1 MMARVKIEIAGKVLT
16 CITIPVRITDI
27 NYGNHTGNDALVG
40 LLHEARAAWLRQN
53 NFTELDIDGTGLI
66 LSDLLV
72 NFKRESFYG
81 DMLDISLYATDISR
95 KSFDL
100 IYAVTTKRDNI
111 KIEIAVAKTTMISYD
126 YSLKKVIDLPQGLV
140 MLIS

>member
-1 MMARVKIEIAGKVLT
+1 MARVKIEIAGRKLT
-16 CITIPVRITDI
+16 SITIPVRITDI

-40 LLHEARAAWLRQN
+40 LLHEARAAWLRQH

-72 NFKRESFYG
+72 NFKKESFYG
-81 DMLDISLYATDISR
+81 DVLEIALYATDISR

-100 IYAVTTKRDNI
+100 VYAVSTQRENT

-126 YSLKKVIDLPQGLV
+126 YSLKKVIDMPQILALL
-140 MLIS
+140 LI